1 MMQLWQKL
9 AIGRSVD
16 SSLPSDGICR
26 FGEVPAAP
34 ALRHELV
41 STQPEVEKRAAGGQF
56 SPALWISCFDA
67 FSSREP
73 VSTAPENALAGC

>member
-26 FGEVPAAP
+26 FGEAPAAP
-34 ALRHELV
+34 ALRKFWYQSNLRLSFV
-41 STQPEVEKRAAGGQF
+41 RRRSVFAG
-56 SPALWISCFDA
+56 ALDVLF
-67 FSSREP
+67 
-73 VSTAPENALAGC
+73 

>member
-26 FGEVPAAP
+26 FGEAPAVP
-34 ALRHELV
+34 ALRKYLV
-41 STQPEVEKRAAGGQF
+41 SIQPEVELGGGQC
-56 SPALWISCFDA
+56 SPALWMSCFDA

-73 VSTAPENALAGC
+73 VSTSPENA